1 LLLKI
6 TLESTSESKNEST
19 ATDLTYFSTNKISTE
34 ELSTRVTFYLSTKLE
49 TNQVKD
55 VTTDWND
62 PGNVTNNLTNSN
74 NTILMETKATD
85 FSTTNETSNLPSE
98 SNTNSATVGHT
109 DMIKLTSVLDKATIT
124 DLSVEKTTELNSG
137 NFSDS
142 TTAVVKN
149 LTDESL
155 TSHSSTFESSIEA
168 SEKYETSILNSFE
181 SSSNQIKTTPASLLF
196 ELSTIIDDSNTSET
210 FFRTFIF

>member
-1 LLLKI
+1 
-6 TLESTSESKNEST
+6 
-19 ATDLTYFSTNKISTE
+19 
-34 ELSTRVTFYLSTKLE
+34 
-49 TNQVKD
+49 VKD

-62 PGNVTNNLTNSN
+62 PENVTNNLTNRN

-98 SNTNSATVGHT
+98 SNTNSAT
-109 DMIKLTSVLDKATIT
+109 DMINLTSVLDKVTIT
-124 DLSVEKTTELNSG
+124 DLLVEKTTELNSG

-149 LTDESL
+149 LTDESF
-155 TSHSSTFESSIEA
+155 TSHSSTFESTIES
-168 SEKYETSILNSFE
+168 SEKYETSFLN
-181 SSSNQIKTTPASLLF
+181 SSNQIKTTPARLLF
-196 ELSTIIDDSNTSET
+196 ELSTIIDDSNTSER